1 MAASAKGTNANIV
14 SVGSMDL
21 DVWINAPPEEV
32 WHKAVN
38 EVDAWWIVETKRQV
52 LGVYIEPWPGGRFWR
67 KCDEEGHGLL
77 YGTVSVVDPPD
88 IIHIITTFDMSGVS
102 VGTMTWR
109 LFAQDDGTLF
119 QMSTQAMCELPERTL
134 SEKTK
139 LGGKELL
146 KSLKRYVEEGTR
158 SR

>member
-52 LGVYIEPWPGGRFWR
+52 LGVYIEP
-67 KCDEEGHGLL
+67 
-77 YGTVSVVDPPD
+77 
-88 IIHIITTFDMSGVS
+88 
-102 VGTMTWR
+102 
-109 LFAQDDGTLF
+109 
-119 QMSTQAMCELPERTL
+119 
-134 SEKTK
+134 
-139 LGGKELL
+139 
-146 KSLKRYVEEGTR
+146 
-158 SR
+158 